1 MAYRT
6 RGAAY
11 AVVTVLWVVVDLNCS
26 PTWKSSNQG
35 HEFMGRCYYCRKTIL
50 CHKMPRNRATPEQI
64 EANRAALFGNLQR
77 AILTPLYHLDKAV
90 GLDPANNPQYGG
102 FKPDSEKTPLEL
114 RQQYMDQVPGPVR
127 DMDMDAPVP
136 GLTYDPV
143 YQGGRY
149 VDPAAGRQMSGGA
162 PRPAYKQYETT
173 PAGQYERYFKTP
185 EFDYVFG
192 SGARGEGAPKD
203 AAAMQALGSQLK
215 ADPESR
221 NIASM
226 YAAQSAMGRVNQDAI
241 QKMYEGDKNMQE
253 WARANPMLAQREY
266 LKAEQSR
273 AAGMPLAL
281 DQETNMGELGSRAQ
295 GVGGYAIE
303 TVAQPAAKDSESAKA
318 KLLQRALTRRV
329 LDDQDFPA
337 SAPRIPF

>member
-1 MAYRT
+1 MS
-6 RGAAY
+6 
-11 AVVTVLWVVVDLNCS
+11 LWVDVTIV
-26 PTWKSSNQG
+26 G
-35 HEFMGRCYYCRKTIL
+35 REFF
-50 CHKMPRNRATPEQI
+50 CHKMPATRTPPEVYN
-64 EANRAALFGNLQR
+64 ANRAALLSNLQR
-77 AILTPLYHLDKAV
+77 ALLSPFYYLDKAV
-90 GLDPANNPQYGG
+90 GFDPANNPIYRG
-102 FKPDSEKTPLEL
+102 FKPDAEKSPLEL
-114 RQQYMDQVPGPVR
+114 RKQYMDQVPGPVR

-149 VDPAAGRQMSGGA
+149 VDSEVGRVM
-162 PRPAYKQYETT
+162 PVVDRRPTYKQYETT

-215 ADPESR
+215 ADPDSR

-266 LKAEQSR
+266 LKAEQNR
-273 AAGMPLAL
+273 AASMPLAP
-281 DQETNMGELGSRAQ
+281 DQETVMGDLGSRAQ
-295 GVGGYAIE
+295 GEGGYTVE
-303 TVAQPAAKDSESAKA
+303 TVAQPAATDKESAKA
-318 KLLQRALTRRV
+318 KLLQRALAGR
-329 LDDQDFPA
+329 LLGQGNDFPA
-337 SAPRIPF
+337 DAPRILSQ